1 MTLIAQLS
9 NYDVSFEDPYLIKLM
24 IQLIEESKI
33 NEDNLKEQSNGAW
46 ALYDW
51 LLTIIKM

>member
-9 NYDVSFEDPYLIKLM
+9 NFDVSNKDPYLIKLM
-24 IQLIEESKI
+24 IQLIDESKI

>member
-9 NYDVSFEDPYLIKLM
+9 NFDVSNKDPYLIKLM

-33 NEDNLKEQSNGAW
+33 NEDNLKEQSKGAW

-51 LLTIIKM
+51 LLTIIKL